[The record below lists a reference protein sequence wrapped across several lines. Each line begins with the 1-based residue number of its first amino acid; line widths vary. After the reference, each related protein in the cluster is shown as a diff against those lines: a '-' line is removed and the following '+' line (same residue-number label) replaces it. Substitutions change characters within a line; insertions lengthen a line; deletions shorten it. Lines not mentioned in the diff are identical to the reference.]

1 MRRFATKTTLGLLLA
16 LLTSASLLA
25 QPSAPQSPATVT
37 FEQLSA
43 QAASAREA
51 GKVDEAIH
59 LYHDALQ
66 LQPDWAEGLWYLGTL
81 NYDANHYA
89 EAVGALQSLVGLSP
103 ELSPDMGPA
112 LAFLGLSEFEIKD
125 YKNSLVHLQQA
136 QQQGYGDD
144 SQLAKVATYHLALL
158 LNRTGEFEKTAD
170 LLGPVVRASRP
181 PDQIKVAL
189 GMALLRIPLLP
200 EEVDPGNDALIHS
213 AGEAAALL
221 YGRDAHAG
229 VAALRQLAEA
239 YPKTPYLHNAYAA
252 ALAADGKNEE
262 SLQKTREAAKDLAI
276 ATKLESNA
284 VDIDQSQRARYARN
298 AIVENV
304 SPPSTVAADP
314 QGAFATLTQQAA
326 TAQAAGQTEA
336 AITSLQ
342 KALGLRPE
350 WGEGWRSL
358 GTLYYASARYSDAI
372 VALRKSTSFDA
383 SNGNVWALLGLSE
396 FETGDYKNSLI
407 HLKRGRELGLAGN
420 ASAVQVARYHLAI
433 LLNRSGDFDRATE
446 LLIQEIGV
454 GTSEDQVKFAL
465 GMSLLRIPLLPREVA
480 PADAPVVRLAG
491 ETAALLS
498 ASKYDRAFAN
508 FQQLLKMNPR
518 TPYLHYAYGSALA
531 SASRYEEA
539 EQQLLEET
547 KLTPGSALPF
557 LRRSTIALQLRHP
570 DDALQFAQRAI
581 QLAPESAEGHYL
593 LGRSHLELGK
603 TADAVKELE
612 AARNLVPNSPEV
624 HFSLARAYAKAGQ
637 PDAAEKERAA
647 FERLNALV
655 QSERSRTGSQAYGAI
670 QNQNGI
676 RAAEASNPPQSDSR
690 PSLDPH

>member
-158 LNRTGEFEKTAD
+158 LNRAGEFEKTAN
-170 LLGPVVRASRP
+170 LLAPANRGSGT

-221 YGRDAHAG
+221 YGRDSHAA
-229 VAALRQLAEA
+229 VEALRQLVPA
-239 YPKTPYLHNAYAA
+239 YPKIPYLHNAYAA
-252 ALAADGKNEE
+252 ALAAEGKNEE
-262 SLQKTREAAKDLAI
+262 ALQETREAAKELAI

-284 VDIDQSQRARYARN
+284 VEIDESQRARYARN
-298 AIVENV
+298 AIAENV
-304 SPPSTVAADP
+304 SLPSTAADP
-314 QGAFATLTQQAA
+314 QGTFAALTQKAA
-326 TAQAAGQTEA
+326 AAQAAGQTDA
-336 AITSLQ
+336 AMALLQ
-342 KALGLRPE
+342 NALGLRPE

-372 VALRKSTSFDA
+372 AALKKSTSFDA
-383 SNGNVWALLGLSE
+383 NNGNVWALLGLSE

-420 ASAVQVARYHLAI
+420 ASAVRVARYHLAI

-446 LLIQEIGV
+446 LLTPEIGA
-454 GTSEDQVKFAL
+454 GPAEDQVEFAF
-465 GMSLLRIPLLPREVA
+465 GMALLRIPLLPTEVD
-480 PADAPVVRLAG
+480 PADVPLVRLAG

-498 ASKYDRAFAN
+498 ASKYDQAFAD

-518 TPYLHYAYGSALA
+518 TPYLHYAYGTALA

-539 EQQLLEET
+539 EEQLLEET

-570 DDALQFAQRAI
+570 EDAMQFAQRAT
-581 QLAPESAEGHYL
+581 QLAPESAEAHYL
-593 LGRSHLELGK
+593 LGRSFLELGK
-603 TADAVKELE
+603 TVDAVKELE
-612 AARNLVPNSPEV
+612 AARDLVPNSPEV

-637 PDAAEKERAA
+637 PGAAEKERAA
-647 FERLNALV
+647 
-655 QSERSRTGSQAYGAI
+655 
-670 QNQNGI
+670 
-676 RAAEASNPPQSDSR
+676 
-690 PSLDPH
+690 LDRKSIV

>member
-1 MRRFATKTTLGLLLA
+1 MQRFVSKTTLGLLLA
-16 LLTSASLLA
+16 LLASASTRG
-25 QPSAPQSPATVT
+25 QGSVPESPPAAI

-51 GKVDEAIH
+51 GKVDDAIR

-89 EAVGALQSLVGLSP
+89 EAVAALQSLVGLSP
-103 ELSPDMGPA
+103 ALTADMGPG
-112 LAFLGLSEFEIKD
+112 LAFLGLSEFETKD
-125 YKNSLVHLQQA
+125 YKNSLFHLQQA

-144 SQLAKVATYHLALL
+144 SQLAKVATYHLGLL

-221 YGRDAHAG
+221 YGRDSHAA
-229 VAALRQLAEA
+229 VEALRQLVDA

-252 ALAADGKNEE
+252 ALAADGENEE
-262 SLQKTREAAKDLAI
+262 ALQETRAAAKGLAI
-276 ATKLESNA
+276 ATRPESNA
-284 VDIDQSQRARYARN
+284 AEIDESQRARYARN
-298 AIVENV
+298 AIAENV
-304 SPPSTVAADP
+304 SPLSTTAADP
-314 QGAFATLTQQAA
+314 EGTFSTLTQQAA
-326 TAQAAGQTEA
+326 AAQAAGQTDA

-372 VALRKSTSFDA
+372 LALRKSTSFDA

-420 ASAVQVARYHLAI
+420 ASAVRVARYHLAI

-446 LLIQEIGV
+446 LLTPEIGA
-454 GTSEDQVKFAL
+454 GAAEDQVAFAF
-465 GMSLLRIPLLPREVA
+465 GMALLRIPLLPDKVD
-480 PADAPVVRLAG
+480 PADVPLVRLAG

-498 ASKYDRAFAN
+498 ASQYDQAFAN

-539 EQQLLEET
+539 EEQLVEEM
-547 KLTPGSALPF
+547 KVTPGSALPF
-557 LRRSTIALQLRHP
+557 LRRSSIALQLRHP
-570 DDALQFAQRAI
+570 EDALQFAQRAA
-581 QLAPESAEGHYL
+581 QLAPESAEAHYL
-593 LGRSHLELGK
+593 LGRSFLELGK
-603 TADAVKELE
+603 TVDAVKELE
-612 AARNLVPNSPEV
+612 TARNLVPNSPEV

-647 FERLNALV
+647 FEPLNALV

-676 RAAEASNPPQSDSR
+676 RAAEASGQQSQSNAPR
-690 PSLDPH
+690 P